1 MTWSVMIFIRDK
13 CFCLISLL
21 GICAARPPYI
31 GHISP
36 GFVTSQMDWANQGGR
51 FLVSNNSAFAL
62 GFATAQVDASSS
74 VLIVTHVN
82 SSTNAWTANRG
93 RLISNSAKFVF
104 NASGDV
110 YLEDKSS
117 MVWRTNTKGKKATR
131 MMLQD
136 SGNLV
141 LIGDEDKVLWQSF
154 SHPTDTL
161 LPGQE
166 FKEGMRLRS
175 FPNSNN
181 LSLYLEIKSGDLV
194 LYAGFQTPQTY
205 WSIKNDVRRTNKN
218 ITGQVHSVSLLSNSW
233 NFYDQSE
240 SLLWQ
245 FIFSASS
252 SPGDFWAAILGQDGS
267 ITFNNLHGNGSPA
280 NSVRIPQ
287 HTCEVPEYCNPYSMC
302 YFGGRC
308 QCLPTLISQ
317 PGCRP
322 PPPSSCSQ
330 SNDRVDLLS
339 VGEKLDYFALPYST
353 PTLKSN
359 LNACTA
365 ACRSNCSCNVLFYE
379 RSSGNC
385 FLFDEIGGYRSPIP
399 RSAGFVS
406 YVKIIRGSVSK
417 GGSRKRKLAVL
428 TVSITIASIAIL
440 AILTYI
446 GIRCNH
452 KRKKLVKSY
461 SQENLEDEDFF
472 ENLSGLPTRFRYVD
486 LCQVT
491 KNFSTKVGQGGFGS
505 VYLGMLPNGTVLAI
519 KKLEA
524 IGQGKKEFWVEVSTI
539 GSIHHVHLVKLKG
552 FCAEG
557 PHRLLV
563 YEYLPNGSLDRWIFR
578 NSGKEG
584 TSVLDWNTRF
594 SIAVGIAKGLAY
606 LHDEC
611 EGKIVHCDIKPQN
624 ILLDE
629 NFVAKVSDFG
639 LAKLMSRKDSLVYT
653 TLRGTRGYLAP
664 EWITNNPISEKSD
677 VYSYGMVLL
686 EIIGGRKN
694 YDSEECS
701 EKVYFASYAVKMLE
715 QGRANEIVDP
725 DMEFD
730 GNDKRVIT
738 SIGVAIWCIQ
748 EEMFLRPSMIKVV
761 QMLEGLCDVPEP
773 PISIPSS
780 SRPKSSGGECTPVE
794 HSDTNSTAFLSAV
807 HLSGPR

>member
-1 MTWSVMIFIRDK
+1 
-13 CFCLISLL
+13 
-21 GICAARPPYI
+21 
-31 GHISP
+31 
-36 GFVTSQMDWANQGGR
+36 MDWANQGGR

-287 HTCEVPEYCNPYSMC
+287 HTCEVPEYCNPYS
-302 YFGGRC
+302 
-308 QCLPTLISQ
+308 
-317 PGCRP
+317 
-322 PPPSSCSQ
+322 
-330 SNDRVDLLS
+330 
-339 VGEKLDYFALPYST
+339 
-353 PTLKSN
+353 
-359 LNACTA
+359 
-365 ACRSNCSCNVLFYE
+365 
-379 RSSGNC
+379 
-385 FLFDEIGGYRSPIP
+385 GYRSPIP

-794 HSDTNSTAFLSAV
+794 HSDTNSTAFLSASFSSKNLKV
-807 HLSGPR
+807 LG

>member
-1 MTWSVMIFIRDK
+1 MSWSVMIFIRDK
-13 CFCLISLL
+13 CFCLIALL
-21 GICAARPPYI
+21 GICAARSPYM

-51 FLVSNNSAFAL
+51 FLVSNNSGFAL
-62 GFATAQVDASSS
+62 GFDMAEIDPSSS

-82 SSTNAWTANRG
+82 SSTKVWTANRG

-110 YLEDKSS
+110 YLEDNSN
-117 MVWRTNTKGKKATR
+117 MVWCTNTTGKKATR
-131 MMLQD
+131 MVLQD

-141 LIGDEDKVLWQSF
+141 LIGDEEKILWQSF

-166 FKEGMRLRS
+166 FKEGMKLRS
-175 FPNSNN
+175 FPNINN

-205 WSIKNDVRRTNKN
+205 WSIKNDVRRTN
-218 ITGQVHSVSLLSNSW
+218 TRATRQVHSVSLVSNSW

-252 SPGDFWAAILGQDGS
+252 GPGDLWVAFLDQDGS
-267 ITFNNLHGNGSPA
+267 ITFNNLHVNGSTA

-287 HTCEVPEYCNPYSMC
+287 HTCEVPEHCNPYSMC

-308 QCLPTLISQ
+308 QCLKTLISQ
-317 PGCRP
+317 PACRP
-322 PPPSSCSQ
+322 PALSSCSQ
-330 SNDRVDLLS
+330 SNDRVDVLS

-353 PTLKSN
+353 PALKSN
-359 LNACTA
+359 LNVCTA

-399 RSAGFVS
+399 GSAGFVS
-406 YVKIIRGSVSK
+406 YVKIVSGSVSK
-417 GGSRKRKLAVL
+417 GGSKKRKEAVL

-440 AILTYI
+440 EILTYI
-446 GIRCNH
+446 GIRCHH
-452 KRKKLVKSY
+452 KRKKLVKSS

-472 ENLSGLPTRFRYVD
+472 ENLSGMLTRFRYVD
-486 LCQVT
+486 ICQVT

-505 VYLGMLPNGTVLAI
+505 VYLGMLPNGIVLAI
-519 KKLEA
+519 KKLES
-524 IGQGKKEFWVEVSTI
+524 IGQGKKEFWVEVSTV
-539 GSIHHVHLVKLKG
+539 GSIHHLHLVKLKG

-563 YEYLPNGSLDRWIFR
+563 YEYMPNGSLDRWIFR
-578 NSGKEG
+578 NGGREG
-584 TSVLDWNTRF
+584 TSVLDWSTRF

-639 LAKLMSRKDSLVYT
+639 LAKLMSRQDSLVYT

-701 EKVYFASYAVKMLE
+701 EKAYFASYAVKMLE
-715 QGRANEIVDP
+715 QGRANKIVDP

-738 SIGVAIWCIQ
+738 SIRVALWCIQ
-748 EEMFLRPSMIKVV
+748 EEMFLRPSMTKVV

-780 SRPKSSGGECTPVE
+780 SRPKSSGGECTLVE

-807 HLSGPR
+807 YLSGPR